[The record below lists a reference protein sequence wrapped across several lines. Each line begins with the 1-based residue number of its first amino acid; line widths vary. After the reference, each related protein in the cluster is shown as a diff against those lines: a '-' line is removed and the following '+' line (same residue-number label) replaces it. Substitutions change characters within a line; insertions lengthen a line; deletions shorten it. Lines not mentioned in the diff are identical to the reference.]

1 MRQLVFLSLLLPF
14 LSHGQTL
21 YSGPGN
27 YDHKWFLKINPDSSI
42 VLLRNIQDSGFD
54 EYLGKISRRND
65 SLFVVKVKLQFNQ
78 APCQS
83 VDESALYIHFDSIYS
98 RKIGKVAIVYS
109 NSEKVTI
116 PVNNRTM
123 IDVPLSNKISR
134 SDPDKEFFYVTAD
147 YKNPIDNGEMR
158 THFKNK
164 DSYCLEFRQGESET
178 FRVIIKNDKVR
189 KFGKVGSIPNFT
201 VSKISD

>member
-1 MRQLVFLSLLLPF
+1 MRQFVFLSLLIPF

-54 EYLGKISRRND
+54 EYLGRISRKND
-65 SLFVVKVKLQFNQ
+65 SLFVVKVKLHFEQE
-78 APCQS
+78 PCLS
-83 VDESALYIHFDSIYS
+83 INESALYIHFDSIYS

-109 NSEKVTI
+109 NSESVTI
-116 PVNNRTM
+116 PVNNRTK
-123 IDVPLSNKISR
+123 IEVPLSNKISR
-134 SDPDKEFFYVTAD
+134 SNSDKEFFYVTANH
-147 YKNPIDNGEMR
+147 KNPIDNSEMR
-158 THFKNK
+158 THYKNK
-164 DSYCLEFRQGESET
+164 DSYCLGFRQGESET
-178 FRVIIKNDKVR
+178 FRVIIKDDKVR

-201 VSKISD
+201 LSKISD